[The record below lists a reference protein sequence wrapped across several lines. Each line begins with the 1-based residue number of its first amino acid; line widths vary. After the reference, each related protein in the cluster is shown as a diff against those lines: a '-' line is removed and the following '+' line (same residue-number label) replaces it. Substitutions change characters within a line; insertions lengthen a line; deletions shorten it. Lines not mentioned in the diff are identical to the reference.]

1 MSNSVWVTLSA
12 GVVGALIGAIATIIA
27 AMISRQPTLT
37 AVVDDRIRVLLE
49 IYERTIKELRC
60 EIAQLENKVDFL
72 STELNKVRSEHSLG

>member
-1 MSNSVWVTLSA
+1 VTLSA

>member
-1 MSNSVWVTLSA
+1 MSSVWTTLSA
-12 GVVGALIGAIATIIA
+12 GVIGALIGAVATIVA

-72 STELNKVRSEHSLG
+72 STELNKVRSEQALR